1 MKMGR
6 KASLEKGEQTV
17 ETNHPVD
24 GLPERICGP
33 PSGVETELEF
43 PKKLPVHCAE
53 TVNGGETES
62 SVILLFQMKKMKKAA
77 DCQLVA
83 DGPRFYYRLQYDRI
97 PGSVGG
103 R

>member
-1 MKMGR
+1 MGDSENLQIFFQKIAGARGLAPVKMGR
-6 KASLEKGEQTV
+6 KASLEKDEQTV

-33 PSGVETELEF
+33 PGGVETELEF

-62 SVILLFQMKKMKKAA
+62 SVILLFQMKK
-77 DCQLVA
+77 
-83 DGPRFYYRLQYDRI
+83 
-97 PGSVGG
+97 
-103 R
+103 